1 MIMKKSIYSL
11 CVLFA
16 ILFVSC
22 DGKEILYSGDSY
34 VMFAD
39 SAMVM
44 PVTVNSERTFDIVVA
59 ATQAMDYDRNYVV
72 SRSYKCH

>member
-22 DGKEILYSGDSY
+22 DSKEILYSGDSY

-44 PVTVNSERTFDIVVA
+44 
-59 ATQAMDYDRNYVV
+59 
-72 SRSYKCH
+72 